1 MAVVLLLLGTI
12 IVFNFVYAAGD
23 PEQDKAAIK
32 KAMNKIDEIL
42 PSETVKNA
50 NVNSLVGNALS
61 VGMGIIGSVSLIV
74 FLYSGIMWMT
84 SGGDATK
91 VGKAQQSMIWG
102 AIGLFVI
109 FISYIIVK
117 YLIEGLSLW
126 QG

>member
-1 MAVVLLLLGTI
+1 MLVS
-12 IVFNFVYAAGD
+12 NFVYAETSEAEKD
-23 PEQDKAAIK
+23 AAAIK
-32 KAMNKIDEIL
+32 KAMNKIDEVL

-50 NVNSLVGNALS
+50 NVNTLVGNALS
-61 VGMGIIGSVSLIV
+61 VGMGIIGSISLIV

-91 VGKAQQSMIWG
+91 VGKAQGSMIWG
-102 AIGLFVI
+102 ALGLFVI

-117 YLIEGLSLW
+117 YLIEGFSLW